1 MTFRAQRP
9 TLVVVA
15 LAVALCLGI
24 STSAGAQAK
33 GKSIKTEAEFIAYDA
48 DKQAVLVK
56 VKKPG
61 SGKEAKKLK
70 RNKKAAFNVEPEGS
84 VLTRTTVA
92 IQGRK
97 AELTDIPA
105 GKTVNIYWRP
115 DEKDEDARFAR
126 KIDVIL
132 SDEELDKR
140 YGVE

>member
-1 MTFRAQRP
+1 MISRAQRP
-9 TLVVVA
+9 TLALVA
-15 LAVALCLGI
+15 LAVALCLGLA
-24 STSAGAQAK
+24 TNAGAQGK
-33 GKSIKTEAEFIAYDA
+33 SKSIKTEAEFIAYDA
-48 DKQAVLVK
+48 EKQAVLVK

-61 SGKEAKKLK
+61 SGKAAKKLK
-70 RNKKAAFNVEPEGS
+70 RNKKAAFQVKPGGS

-97 AELTDIPA
+97 AELTDIPE

-115 DEKDEDARFAR
+115 DEKDESARFAR

>member
-1 MTFRAQRP
+1 MISRAQRP
-9 TLVVVA
+9 TLALVA
-15 LAVALCLGI
+15 LAVALCLGLA
-24 STSAGAQAK
+24 TNAGAQAK
-33 GKSIKTEAEFIAYDA
+33 SKSIKTEAEFIAYDA
-48 DKQAVLVK
+48 EKQAVLVK

-61 SGKEAKKLK
+61 SGKAAKKLK
-70 RNKKAAFNVEPEGS
+70 RNKKAAFQVKPGGS

-97 AELTDIPA
+97 AELTDIPE

-115 DEKDEDARFAR
+115 DEKDESARFAR

>member
-1 MTFRAQRP
+1 MTFRMKR
-9 TLVVVA
+9 TA
-15 LAVALCLGI
+15 LALVILGVALCL
-24 STSAGAQAK
+24 SLASSAAAQGK
-33 GKSIKTEAEFIAYDA
+33 SKSIKTEAEFIAYDA

-61 SGKEAKKLK
+61 SGKAAKKLK
-70 RNKKAAFNVEPEGS
+70 RNKNAAFKVEPEGS

-97 AELTDIPA
+97 AELTDIPQ

-115 DEKDEDARFAR
+115 DEKDKDARFAR